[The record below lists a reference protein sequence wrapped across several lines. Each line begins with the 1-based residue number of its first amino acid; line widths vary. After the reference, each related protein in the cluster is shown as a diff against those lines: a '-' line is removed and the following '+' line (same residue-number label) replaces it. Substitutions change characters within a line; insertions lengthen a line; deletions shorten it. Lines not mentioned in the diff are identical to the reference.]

1 MVFIINDSQII
12 TNEKG
17 LKKSPL
23 YNNILA
29 GDKVLESLP
38 EVLLA
43 LL

>member
-1 MVFIINDSQII
+1 MVFITNDSL
-12 TNEKG
+12 EKG